1 MSLSLLPL
9 ASLTCSISWI
19 VEETSVRG
27 GGGAVNC
34 LGQRHNEE
42 AWQGPYIVS
51 HRHKTEPMGRIDKQ
65 DKQAS
70 IFRKLLRNMV
80 DWEKKR

>member
-27 GGGAVNC
+27 GGRLIVLGNVIMRKRGKVLTLSPIVTKQNQWGELISKISKHRFLGNC
-34 LGQRHNEE
+34 
-42 AWQGPYIVS
+42 
-51 HRHKTEPMGRIDKQ
+51 
-65 DKQAS
+65 
-70 IFRKLLRNMV
+70 
-80 DWEKKR
+80 